1 MKYFE
6 VNALVL
12 EVIKVALLKVYFQFR
27 RSILQFKRLI
37 SLGVLVL
44 VALKVNIYVILIIRP
59 KES

>member
-6 VNALVL
+6 VHALVL

-44 VALKVNIYVILIIRP
+44 VALKVNIYVILII
-59 KES
+59 K

>member
-44 VALKVNIYVILIIRP
+44 VALKVNIYVILII
-59 KES
+59 K